1 MKRLDKMHSI
11 LSQALRPIKIKIID
25 DSDLHVGHAEASG
38 VGETHFRIEI
48 ISEEFT
54 NKTRIDRE
62 RLIHG
67 LLADE
72 FSAGLH
78 SISIKASSPSDI

>member
-48 ISEEFT
+48 ISEG
-54 NKTRIDRE
+54 D
-62 RLIHG
+62 LIF
-67 LLADE
+67 LLTWINSFNRGIPRVTFDFALTP
-72 FSAGLH
+72 A
-78 SISIKASSPSDI
+78 K